1 LSELRAKSI
10 VNLVV
15 DQIKSYEE
23 FIPDP
28 KLVSYDIVWLGKG
41 EELPYPDKIKDY
53 KPEDKRR
60 RLVHL
65 TWHLLPG
72 SLYVK

>member
-1 LSELRAKSI
+1 MN
-10 VNLVV
+10 VVV
-15 DQIKSYEE
+15 DQIKYNEE
-23 FIPDP
+23 FIPNP
-28 KLVSYDIVWLGKG
+28 KLVSYDIEWEGKG

-65 TWHLLPG
+65 TWLVLPG
-72 SLYVK
+72 SLYGK